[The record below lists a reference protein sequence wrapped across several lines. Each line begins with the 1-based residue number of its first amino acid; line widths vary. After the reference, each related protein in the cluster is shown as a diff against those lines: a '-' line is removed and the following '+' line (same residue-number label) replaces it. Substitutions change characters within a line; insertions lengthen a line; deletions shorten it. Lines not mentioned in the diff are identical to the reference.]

1 MASTGNNVSDRTKLN
16 VLLVDDHEV
25 VRAGY
30 RRLLEA
36 TADIAVIAET
46 GSGEEA
52 YQDYFKYQPDVL
64 VMDLSMPGMG
74 GLEAS
79 MRILAKD
86 SSAKI
91 LVFSVHE
98 NEVFLTRALDSGILG
113 YISKRSASQV
123 MIEAIRQVA
132 AGSVYV
138 GQEMMPYLVK
148 WKTTPESDT
157 VAGLT
162 PREFE
167 VFHLLA
173 DSKSVNDIA
182 EILNLSPKTV
192 GHHYT
197 SVKKKLGVSDI
208 AALTRLAIRMGIITP

>member
-1 MASTGNNVSDRTKLN
+1 MSNQNKLN

-36 TADIAVIAET
+36 TPDIAVIAEAT
-46 GSGEEA
+46 SGEQA
-52 YQDYFKYQPDVL
+52 YQEYFQYHPDVL

-79 MRILAKD
+79 MRILAKE

-98 NEVFLTRALDSGILG
+98 NEVFLSRALDSGILG
-113 YISKRSASQV
+113 YISKRSASRD
-123 MIEAIRQVA
+123 MIEAVRHVA

-138 GQEMMPYLVK
+138 GQEMMPYLAK
-148 WKTTPESDT
+148 RKTTPESDA

-173 DSKSVNDIA
+173 DSKSVNEIA
-182 EILNLSPKTV
+182 GILNLSPKTV
-192 GHHYT
+192 GHHCT

-208 AALTRLAIRMGIITP
+208 AALTRLAIRMGVITP

>member
-1 MASTGNNVSDRTKLN
+1 MTVQVPIK

-36 TADIAVIAET
+36 TDDVVVIAEEADGESAYT
-46 GSGEEA
+46 GF
-52 YQDYFKYQPDVL
+52 FKVQPDVL

-79 MRILAKD
+79 RRILARDKT
-86 SSAKI
+86 AKI

-98 NEVFLTRALDSGILG
+98 NEVFLDRALDMGILG

-123 MIEAIRQVA
+123 MIDAVRQVA
-132 AGSVYV
+132 AGNAYI
-138 GQEMMPYLVK
+138 GQEMMPYLLK
-148 WKTTPESDT
+148 QKTSRDGEKLS
-157 VAGLT
+157 GLS

-167 VFHLLA
+167 VFCLLA
-173 DSKSVNDIA
+173 NGKSVNDIA
-182 EILNLSPKTV
+182 KLLNLSPKTV
-192 GHHYT
+192 GHHST
-197 SVKKKLGVSDI
+197 NVKNKLDVSDI
-208 AALTRLAIRMGIITP
+208 TGLTRLAIRMGIINP

>member
-1 MASTGNNVSDRTKLN
+1 LNSNNKIS

-36 TADIAVIAET
+36 TDDIQVIAEAT
-46 GSGEEA
+46 DGEQA
-52 YQDYFKYQPDVL
+52 YTAFFTHHPDVL

-79 MRILAKD
+79 LRILSRDK
-86 SSAKI
+86 SARI

-98 NEVFLTRALDSGILG
+98 NEVFLRRAMDARILG
-113 YISKRSASQV
+113 YISKRSASRV
-123 MIEAIRQVA
+123 MVEAVRQVA
-132 AGSVYV
+132 AGQVFI
-138 GQEMMPYLVK
+138 GQEMMQYLVNRK
-148 WKTTPESDT
+148 QTADNKTT
-157 VAGLT
+157 AGLS

-173 DSKSVNDIA
+173 SSKSVNEIA
-182 EILNLSPKTV
+182 GILNLSPKTV
-192 GHHYT
+192 GHHCT

-208 AALTRLAIRMGIITP
+208 AALTRLAIRLGIITP

>member
-1 MASTGNNVSDRTKLN
+1 MSSDNKIS

-36 TADIAVIAET
+36 TDDIHVIAEACN
-46 GSGEEA
+46 GEQA
-52 YQDYFKYQPDVL
+52 YTEFYSHHPDVL

-79 MRILAKD
+79 LRILARDK
-86 SSAKI
+86 SARI

-98 NEVFLTRALDSGILG
+98 NEVFLRRATDAGILG

-123 MIEAIRQVA
+123 MVEAVRQVA
-132 AGSVYV
+132 AGSVFI
-138 GQEMMPYLVK
+138 GQEMMQYLVNRK
-148 WKTTPESDT
+148 PTSDNDII
-157 VAGLT
+157 AGLS

-173 DSKSVNDIA
+173 NSKSINQIA

-192 GHHYT
+192 GHHST
-197 SVKKKLGVSDI
+197 SLKNKLGVSDI
-208 AALTRLAIRMGIITP
+208 AALTRLAIRLGIITP

>member
-1 MASTGNNVSDRTKLN
+1 
-16 VLLVDDHEV
+16 
-25 VRAGY
+25 
-30 RRLLEA
+30 
-36 TADIAVIAET
+36 VIAEAS
-46 GSGEEA
+46 SGEEA
-52 YQDYFKYQPDVL
+52 YQDYFKYHPDVL

-86 SSAKI
+86 SAAKI

-98 NEVFLTRALDSGILG
+98 NEVFLTRALDSGISG

-123 MIEAIRQVA
+123 MIEAVRQVA

-148 WKTTPESDT
+148 RKTTPESDT

-182 EILNLSPKTV
+182 AILHLSPKTV
-192 GHHYT
+192 GHHCT
-197 SVKKKLGVSDI
+197 SVKKKLGVPDI
-208 AALTRLAIRMGIITP
+208 AALTRLAIRMGVITP

>member
-1 MASTGNNVSDRTKLN
+1 MDKKIK

-36 TADIAVIAET
+36 TDDIEVIAEASNGESAYT
-46 GSGEEA
+46 G
-52 YQDYFKYQPDVL
+52 FFRCQPDVL

-79 MRILAKD
+79 LRILAKD
-86 SSAKI
+86 DAARI

-98 NEVFLTRALDSGILG
+98 NEVFLSRALDSGILG

-123 MIEAIRQVA
+123 MIEAVRQVA
-132 AGSVYV
+132 QGLVYV

-148 WKTTPESDT
+148 QKTTPDSSA

-167 VFHLLA
+167 VFQLLA
-173 DSKSVNDIA
+173 NSKSVNDIA
-182 EILNLSPKTV
+182 EILSLSPKTV
-192 GHHYT
+192 GHHCT

-208 AALTRLAIRMGIITP
+208 AALTRLAIRMGVITP

>member
-1 MASTGNNVSDRTKLN
+1 MNAAKEIS

-30 RRLLEA
+30 RRLLES
-36 TADIAVIAET
+36 TGGISVIAEAA
-46 GSGEEA
+46 SGEDA
-52 YQDYFKYQPDVL
+52 YTNYFNYHPDVL
-64 VMDLSMPGMG
+64 VMDMSMPGMG

-86 SSAKI
+86 KSAKI

-98 NEVFLTRALDSGILG
+98 NEVFLQRALDSGILG

-123 MIEAIRQVA
+123 MVDAVRQVA
-132 AGSVYV
+132 TGELFV
-138 GQEMMPYLVK
+138 GQEMMPYLLK
-148 WKTTPESDT
+148 RKTTPESEP
-157 VAGLT
+157 VAGLS

-192 GHHYT
+192 GHHCT
-197 SVKKKLGVSDI
+197 SVKKKLGVPDI
-208 AALTRLAIRMGIITP
+208 SALTRLAIRLGIITP